1 MDRDGGNPR
10 DLEVMTSL
18 VNHQVKVVTAAFT
31 NLLLEAVEIHEAEKK
46 KASNSKGEESRQQ
59 TFNNKVTFI
68 KT

>member
-18 VNHQVKVVTAAFT
+18 VSHQIRVVTAAFN

-46 KASNSKGEESRQQ
+46 KASSKGEESKQQ